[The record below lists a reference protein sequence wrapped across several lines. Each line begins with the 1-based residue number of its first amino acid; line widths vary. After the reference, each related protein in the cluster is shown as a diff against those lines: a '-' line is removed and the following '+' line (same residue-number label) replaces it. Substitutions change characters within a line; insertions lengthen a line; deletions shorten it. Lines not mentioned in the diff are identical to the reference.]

1 MRFGALVLVLAL
13 VTAPA
18 CGGGSSSDLGGS
30 PPAIAAS
37 FTPDEPTPD
46 PNTIAMAEGTKNYDV
61 VTVNVTV
68 TGTNGVYGT
77 AFDVVYDEANVTY
90 LDYTPGSAFEQGGNS
105 PNYNVSSASTP
116 GRVVVGVSRIG
127 NTATDI
133 AGAKTIVGLQFRVK
147 QAGSYPVTIEDGVLY
162 DAQAPPQPIPGIA
175 WSAGT
180 LTGV

>member
-1 MRFGALVLVLAL
+1 MRFGALALVLAL

-46 PNTIAMAEGTKNYDV
+46 PNTVAMAEGTTTYDV
-61 VTVNVTV
+61 VTVNVTL
-68 TGTNGVYGT
+68 TGTNGVYAA
-77 AFDVVYDEANVTY
+77 AFDVVYDEAHVTY
-90 LDYTPGSAFEQGGNS
+90 LDFTHGSAFEQGGNT
-105 PNYNVSSASTP
+105 PNYSASAASTP

-127 NTATDI
+127 DSATDI
-133 AGAKTIVGLQFRVK
+133 TGTKTIVGLQFRVK
-147 QAGSYPVTIEDGVLY
+147 QAGAYPITIESPVMY

-175 WSAGT
+175 WFAGT